1 MDICMLA
8 PENSPSWGGVGSYT
22 YDLVNNL
29 PKDSNVHIFTIGRDV
44 KDSYTDLFGDDVQ
57 VHEIVK
63 VNPNDTFFY
72 NLKFQFAILRKLKK
86 FNKLCDYDIIH
97 SHSGHLPHLFSQF
110 QNIAPMVVTVHAT
123 VKGLNKSISNYDFK
137 TDSTESYMNIFS
149 KGIEVF
155 EKIGFNKANRLLPV
169 SNFTL
174 KQINEDYGVDTANK
188 VQVLHTA
195 VDVNIFT
202 PKNKEISEKPTIL
215 FAGRLYA
222 IKGVETFLNALEIIT
237 KKKSVK
243 ALLVGRG
250 NAEYVNQRLNSMM
263 PSGDFS
269 INGLISHSQ
278 MPEIFDQSDI
288 LVVPSIYENCPI
300 TILEAMSS
308 GKIVVASN
316 VGGIPEI
323 ISDGYNG
330 FLFECGNYLQ
340 LAAILSDIIDG
351 NVDIPKIQNNARN
364 TIVQNY
370 NWSIRGKQIYDQY
383 KKVIV

>member
-1 MDICMLA
+1 MLA

-29 PKDSNVHIFTIGRDV
+29 PKDSNIHIFTIGRDV
-44 KDSYTDLFGDDVQ
+44 KDSYADLFGDDVQ

-63 VNPNDTFFY
+63 VSPNDTFFY
-72 NLKFQFAILRKLKK
+72 NLKFQFSIFKKLKE
-86 FNKLCDYDIIH
+86 FNKQNQYDVIH
-97 SHSGHLPHLFSQF
+97 SHSGHLPHLLSQF

-123 VKGLNKSISNYDFK
+123 VKGLNKSIRRYDFK
-137 TDSTESYMNIFS
+137 TDSTESYMNVFS
-149 KGIEVF
+149 KGIELF
-155 EKIGFNKANRLLPV
+155 EKISFNKADRLLPV

-174 KQINEDYGVDTANK
+174 KQINEDYGVDTTNK

-195 VDVNIFT
+195 VDVNLFA
-202 PKNKEISEKPTIL
+202 PKNKELSEKPTIL

-250 NAEYVNQRLNSMM
+250 NTGYVNQRLNSMM
-263 PSGDFS
+263 PSCDFS
-269 INGLISHSQ
+269 INGLISHNQ
-278 MPEIFDQSDI
+278 MPDIFDQSDI

-323 ISDGYNG
+323 ITDGHNG
-330 FLFECGNYLQ
+330 FLFESGNHDE
-340 LAAILSDIIDG
+340 LAAILSDILEENID
-351 NVDIPKIQNNARN
+351 ISKIQSNARN
-364 TIVQNY
+364 LIVQDY
-370 NWSIRGKQIYDQY
+370 NWKNRGKEIHEQY
-383 KKVIV
+383 KKVVL